1 MQPQAQSQD
10 FETRFF
16 NLLEKNLENLRDD
29 MKSGF
34 AETNRKIDEN
44 TTETKLVKEQAM
56 RTNGRVTKL
65 EKKVFNTPIIW
76 LQDKRLAYIA
86 GACVL
91 IFLLILATVLRIDI
105 PRGLFP

>member
-1 MQPQAQSQD
+1 MQPQTQSQD

-16 NLLEKNLENLRDD
+16 NLLERNLDHLRED

-44 TTETKLVKEQAM
+44 TDETKLVKEQAM

-65 EKKVFNTPIIW
+65 EKKVFTTPIW
-76 LQDKRLAYIA
+76 WQDKKLAYIA

-91 IFLLILATVLRIDI
+91 IFLLILATVLRVEI
-105 PRGLFP
+105 PSGLFP